1 MELLILRSDKNYIR
15 FKNNN
20 YLTVQLDK
28 ASVFPFDHMDIV
40 QQHQTCLKNRD
51 LRTSLLKNLFS
62 QKRIYK
68 NENDINRPWPP

>member
-1 MELLILRSDKNYIR
+1 MELLIIKSDKNYIR

-40 QQHQTCLKNRD
+40 QQHQTCLKKQGFKNISIKKLILTEED
-51 LRTSLLKNLFS
+51 L
-62 QKRIYK
+62 
-68 NENDINRPWPP
+68 